1 MMHCTMDDL
10 LALAAGE
17 GSAWARQHAAGCAA
31 CRAGLEAL
39 YQRVAQLKALP
50 ARRPARD
57 RWPAVRDAVLAERRR
72 RRERWGVSGLA
83 AAAALAGVLVFRPF
97 WTKPVDA
104 AELARVKQESA
115 TLEQQLERYDPD
127 ARGRI
132 GVVVKTQPDS
142 QADKLGAKIEGV
154 TPGGPAAKAGLKVGD
169 IITKFNGTAL
179 AGLKAEDEDES
190 GPGTNLVQ
198 LARKLEPGDTVQIEY
213 RRGSDTKKAT
223 LVAEDLGWMPNV
235 RVMPGMPSMPDM
247 PDMRHFEFSFGMPW
261 GDLELVSLN
270 PDLGEYFGTKEG
282 VLVVKAPADSSL
294 PLKGGDV
301 ITSIGGRKRANPL
314 HPLRTLRS
322 YEKGETVSIEILRKQ
337 KRLTGAWKVPS
348 REDRFFRM
356 HADPE
361 ESEEHDEHEER
372 SGLPRLELRRRLQVQ
387 RV

>member
-1 MMHCTMDDL
+1 MQRTWIVIAAAM
-10 LALAAGE
+10 LAAWPA
-17 GSAWARQHAAGCAA
+17 SLAA
-31 CRAGLEAL
+31 
-39 YQRVAQLKALP
+39 QRP
-50 ARRPARD
+50 RRPPR
-57 RWPAVRDAVLAERRR
+57 PPGVFVLH
-72 RRERWGVSGLA
+72 
-83 AAAALAGVLVFRPF
+83 
-97 WTKPVDA
+97 D
-104 AELARVKQESA
+104 
-115 TLEQQLERYDPD
+115 DN
-127 ARGRI
+127 RGRI

-301 ITSIGGRKRANPL
+301 ITSIGGRKPANPS
-314 HPLRTLRS
+314 HAMRILRS

-337 KRLTGAWKVPS
+337 KRLTVAWKVPS
-348 REDRFFRM
+348 REDRMFRR
-356 HADPE
+356 HE
-361 ESEEHDEHEER
+361 EHEEHDEHEER

>member
-1 MMHCTMDDL
+1 
-10 LALAAGE
+10 
-17 GSAWARQHAAGCAA
+17 
-31 CRAGLEAL
+31 
-39 YQRVAQLKALP
+39 
-50 ARRPARD
+50 
-57 RWPAVRDAVLAERRR
+57 
-72 RRERWGVSGLA
+72 
-83 AAAALAGVLVFRPF
+83 
-97 WTKPVDA
+97 
-104 AELARVKQESA
+104 
-115 TLEQQLERYDPD
+115 
-127 ARGRI
+127 
-132 GVVVKTQPDS
+132 VKTQPDS

-247 PDMRHFEFSFGMPW
+247 PDMPDMRHFEFSFGMPW

-301 ITSIGGRKRANPL
+301 ITSIGGRKPANPS
-314 HPLRTLRS
+314 HAMRILRS

-337 KRLTGAWKVPS
+337 KRLTVAWKVPS
-348 REDRFFRM
+348 REDRMFRR
-356 HADPE
+356 HE
-361 ESEEHDEHEER
+361 EHEEHEEHDEHEER

>member
-1 MMHCTMDDL
+1 MLGCEARRNPFMML
-10 LALAAGE
+10 RKWIIAAVAVALIGQAWLAAQQPPRPPRPP
-17 GSAWARQHAAGCAA
+17 RQP
-31 CRAGLEAL
+31 RAF
-39 YQRVAQLKALP
+39 
-50 ARRPARD
+50 
-57 RWPAVRDAVLAERRR
+57 
-72 RRERWGVSGLA
+72 
-83 AAAALAGVLVFRPF
+83 VFA
-97 WTKPVDA
+97 D
-104 AELARVKQESA
+104 
-115 TLEQQLERYDPD
+115 DN
-127 ARGRI
+127 RGRI

-142 QADKLGAKIEGV
+142 QVDKLGAKIEGV

-301 ITSIGGRKRANPL
+301 IASIGD
-314 HPLRTLRS
+314 RTPSSPSHAMRILRS
-322 YEKGETVSIEILRKQ
+322 YEAGESVSIDLMRKQ
-337 KRLTGAWKVPS
+337 RRTTLTWKVPEPAERRVR
-348 REDRFFRM
+348 REL
-356 HADPE
+356 
-361 ESEEHDEHEER
+361 ER
-372 SGLPRLELRRRLQVQ
+372 R
-387 RV
+387 

>member
-1 MMHCTMDDL
+1 MQRKWIVIAAAL
-10 LALAAGE
+10 VAASPAALAA
-17 GSAWARQHAAGCAA
+17 QN
-31 CRAGLEAL
+31 
-39 YQRVAQLKALP
+39 P
-50 ARRPARD
+50 ARTPRPPRGAFVIHD
-57 RWPAVRDAVLAERRR
+57 DN
-72 RRERWGVSGLA
+72 
-83 AAAALAGVLVFRPF
+83 
-97 WTKPVDA
+97 
-104 AELARVKQESA
+104 
-115 TLEQQLERYDPD
+115 
-127 ARGRI
+127 RGRI

-142 QADKLGAKIEGV
+142 QVDKLGAKIEGV

-301 ITSIGGRKRANPL
+301 ITSIGGRKPANPS
-314 HPLRTLRS
+314 HAMRILRS

-337 KRLTGAWKVPS
+337 KRLTVAWKVPS
-348 REDRFFRM
+348 REDRMFRR
-356 HADPE
+356 HE
-361 ESEEHDEHEER
+361 EHEEHDEHEER

>member
-1 MMHCTMDDL
+1 MQRTWIVIAAAM
-10 LALAAGE
+10 LAAWPA
-17 GSAWARQHAAGCAA
+17 SLAA
-31 CRAGLEAL
+31 
-39 YQRVAQLKALP
+39 QRP
-50 ARRPARD
+50 RRP
-57 RWPAVRDAVLAERRR
+57 PGVFVLH
-72 RRERWGVSGLA
+72 
-83 AAAALAGVLVFRPF
+83 
-97 WTKPVDA
+97 D
-104 AELARVKQESA
+104 
-115 TLEQQLERYDPD
+115 DN
-127 ARGRI
+127 RGRI

-142 QADKLGAKIEGV
+142 QVDKLGAKIEGV

-301 ITSIGGRKRANPL
+301 ITSIGGRKPANPS
-314 HPLRTLRS
+314 HAMRILRS

-337 KRLTGAWKVPS
+337 KRLTVAWKVPS
-348 REDRFFRM
+348 REDRMFRR
-356 HADPE
+356 HE
-361 ESEEHDEHEER
+361 EHEEHEEHDEHEER